1 MADYVISAPA
11 IIAVPVVSGGAFP
24 VRRVFCVGRNY
35 AEHAREMGSDPDR
48 EPPFFFMKPA
58 DALLLNDADMPYPP
72 KSTQLHHEME
82 LVVAIGRGGADIAEA
97 DALAHVWGYAAGL
110 DMTRRDLQNAAK
122 QEGKP
127 WDMGKGFDASAPIG
141 PMVPA
146 SKIGHPASGL
156 IELKVNGKV
165 RQSSDLSKMI
175 WSVPETIAYL
185 SGLVKLAPGDLI
197 YTGTPENVAAVQR
210 GDLLE
215 GVVEGVGAVKTR
227 IV

>member
-1 MADYVISAPA
+1 MADYVISPPA
-11 IIAVPVVSGGAFP
+11 ITSVPVAGGGRFP

-72 KSTQLHHEME
+72 QSKQLHHEME
-82 LVVAIGRGGADIAEA
+82 MVVAIGTGGKDIAET
-97 DALAHVWGYAAGL
+97 DALNHVWGYAAGL

-122 QEGKP
+122 KEGKP
-127 WDMGKGFDASAPIG
+127 WDMGKGFDHSAPIG
-141 PMVPA
+141 AMVPA
-146 SKIGHPASGL
+146 SKIGHPATGL

-165 RQSSDLSKMI
+165 RQTSDLSKMI
-175 WSVPETIAYL
+175 WNVQETIAYL
-185 SGLVKLAPGDLI
+185 SRLVTLAPGDLI
-197 YTGTPENVAAVQR
+197 YTGTPENVAAVER

-215 GVVEGVGAVKTR
+215 GVVEGVGSVKTR

>member
-1 MADYVISAPA
+1 MADYVISPPA
-11 IIAVPVVSGGAFP
+11 ITSVPVAGGGRFP

-72 KSTQLHHEME
+72 QSKQLHHEME
-82 LVVAIGRGGADIAEA
+82 MVVAIGTGGKDIAET
-97 DALAHVWGYAAGL
+97 DALNHVWGYAAGL
-110 DMTRRDLQNAAK
+110 DMTRRDLQNADK
-122 QEGKP
+122 KEGKP
-127 WDMGKGFDASAPIG
+127 WDMGKGFDHSAPIG
-141 PMVPA
+141 AMVPA
-146 SKIGHPASGL
+146 SKIGHPATGL

-165 RQSSDLSKMI
+165 RQTSDLSKMI
-175 WSVPETIAYL
+175 WNVQETIAYL
-185 SGLVKLAPGDLI
+185 SRLVTLAPGDLI
-197 YTGTPENVAAVQR
+197 YTGTPENVAAVER

-215 GVVEGVGAVKTR
+215 GVVEGVGSVKTR

>member
-1 MADYVISAPA
+1 MVDYVISPPA
-11 IIAVPVVSGGAFP
+11 IVSVPVAGGGSFP

-48 EPPFFFMKPA
+48 EPPFFFMKPS

-72 KSTQLHHEME
+72 QSTQLHHEME
-82 LVVAIGRGGADIAEA
+82 MVVAIGEGGSNIAEA
-97 DALAHVWGYAAGL
+97 DALKHVWGYGAGL
-110 DMTRRDLQNAAK
+110 DMTRRDIQNAAK
-122 QEGKP
+122 KEGKP
-127 WDMGKGFDASAPIG
+127 WDMGKGFDWSAPIG
-141 PMVPA
+141 LLVPA
-146 SKIGHPASGL
+146 SKIGHPAKGL

-165 RQSSDLSKMI
+165 RQTSDLSKMI
-175 WSVPETIAYL
+175 WDVPEMIAYL

-197 YTGTPENVAAVQR
+197 YSGTPENVAAVER

-215 GVVEGVGAVKTR
+215 GSVEGVGTVTTR